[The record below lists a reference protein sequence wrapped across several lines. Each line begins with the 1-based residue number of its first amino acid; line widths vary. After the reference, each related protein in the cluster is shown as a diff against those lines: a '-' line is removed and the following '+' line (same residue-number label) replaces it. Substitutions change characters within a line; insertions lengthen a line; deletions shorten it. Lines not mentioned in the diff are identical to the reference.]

1 MVERRRERG
10 PKDPGAI
17 VERSLPRY
25 LQSLGAEST
34 DRGRTDG
41 GGLVKLVVFDCDGV
55 LADSDSSWEYV
66 HHAFGTDNNE
76 SLAAYLRGEFDDGEF
91 IRRDVRRWLDIFGDV
106 HISKING
113 VLERVPLMPG
123 APEAVGEL
131 KKRGIRTAIVSAGL
145 EPLTSRVAKSC
156 GIDINLSN
164 GLVTDGKGYLTGEGI
179 VRVPLSG
186 KGQVVRRLVGELGLR
201 KEQCAAV
208 GDRIM
213 DSKMFEEVGVR
224 IAFNPADGEVG
235 RTADVVIRKKD
246 LREILRYIP

>member
-1 MVERRRERG
+1 MADGRKGRAAGSGRQRRPAVSRH
-10 PKDPGAI
+10 
-17 VERSLPRY
+17 
-25 LQSLGAEST
+25 QSRTAS
-34 DRGRTDG
+34 GRTTD
-41 GGLVKLVVFDCDGV
+41 LVIFDCDGV

-66 HHAFGTDNNE
+66 HRAFGTDNND
-76 SLAAYLRGEFDDGEF
+76 SLAAYLRGEFDDAEF

-106 HISKING
+106 HISKIDG
-113 VLERVPLMPG
+113 ILSRVPLMPG

-145 EPLTSRVAKSC
+145 EPLTSRVARVC

-164 GLVTDGKGYLTGEGI
+164 GLVTDKKGYLTGEGI
-179 VRVPLSG
+179 VRVPLNG
-186 KGQVVRRLVGELGLR
+186 KGLIVRRLMGELCLG

-213 DSKMFEEVGVR
+213 DSMMFEEVGVK